1 LRLTGTKNGR
11 FPWLKFCRK
20 DLLICFLLITGLTVF
35 YGYSGMMLSRTGA
48 FSVDG
53 VLFEIDTRRAVTD
66 IAQFA
71 GNHYR
76 TSVHPL
82 FELLVNP
89 PAEIIQMITRSS
101 MLAAVLLN
109 SLAGAV
115 SAALAYVFFLLV
127 HKNRLSS
134 ALLAVFFAVSSSHFF
149 HSIIPDTSVFA
160 TLSLLVTY
168 LLFAWTLARG
178 KITLPLWI
186 AAGIWTLGTTTTNF
200 AQTFICLFIASL
212 ATRDGKGWLT
222 IVNRLVFFTISVT
235 GITAG
240 LSLIQKLIYPL
251 CNPFFMPYA
260 YTEESDYASLL
271 ILQIPGTILTQLG
284 RDFFLVNFFAPFPAA
299 YALPGRPIPT
309 VSVETSTWFSPA
321 GVAAGVLW
329 LAVAVLALRAII
341 KRLGK
346 KSIVENHSNRWL
358 CCGLTFCVLFNLF
371 LHSVYGAVGVGDV
384 HYFLFSGNFTFTVLA
399 LVTLFLDR
407 PSRWVTALWA
417 VLIMCA
423 LVNNLQVFLYIVNVF
438 AGG

>member
-1 LRLTGTKNGR
+1 M
-11 FPWLKFCRK
+11 
-20 DLLICFLLITGLTVF
+20 I
-35 YGYSGMMLSRTGA
+35 LSRTGA

-89 PAEIIQMITRSS
+89 PAEIIQMITHSS
-101 MLAAVLLN
+101 ILAAVLLN

-115 SAALAYVFFLLV
+115 SSALAYIFFLLV
-127 HKNRLSS
+127 SKNRLNST
-134 ALLAVFFAVSSSHFF
+134 LLAVFFAVSSSHFL

-160 TLSLLVTY
+160 TLSLLATY
-168 LLFAWTLARG
+168 LLFAWTLARK

-212 ATRDGKGWLT
+212 ATRDGKGWPV
-222 IVNRLVFFTISVT
+222 IVNRLVFFSLSVI

-251 CNPFFMPYA
+251 SNPFFMPYA

-299 YALPGRPIPT
+299 YAMPGRPIPT

-321 GVAAGVLW
+321 GLAAGVLW
-329 LAVAVLALRAII
+329 LVMAVLAARAVI
-341 KRLGK
+341 KRLAD
-346 KSIVENHSNRWL
+346 KSPAEYTPVRWL
-358 CCGLTFCVLFNLF
+358 CCGLTLCLLFNLL

-384 HYFLFSGNFTFTVLA
+384 HYFLFSGNFTFAVLA
-399 LVTLFLDR
+399 LITLFIDR
-407 PSRWVTALWA
+407 SSRWITALWA
-417 VLIMCA
+417 GLILCA

-438 AGG
+438 SGG